1 MTAREMQSARSK
13 ELAAAIATLKR
24 ADRAP
29 QREYHRRWRAA
40 RKKKGIGERECVGPP
55 DEPCIV
61 CGAPDSRAPD
71 HARGCPE
78 LPAVSKQEMLRIAQ
92 NCERGWA
99 ELHQKAR
106 TAGA

>member
-1 MTAREMQSARSK
+1 MKVQIANAIDAALDRREEREMRKRTFRGLRQK
-13 ELAAAIATLKR
+13 VKGLGGGCIAT
-24 ADRAP
+24 
-29 QREYHRRWRAA
+29 
-40 RKKKGIGERECVGPP
+40 G
-55 DEPCIV
+55 EPCMV

-99 ELHQKAR
+99 ERHQKAR

>member
-1 MTAREMQSARSK
+1 MS
-13 ELAAAIATLKR
+13 
-24 ADRAP
+24 
-29 QREYHRRWRAA
+29 
-40 RKKKGIGERECVGPP
+40 IGALDV
-55 DEPCIV
+55 PCCY

-78 LPAVSKQEMLRIAQ
+78 LKPVSKAEMLRIAQ